1 MKTTFPLCL
10 LAGLLLIPAPA
21 RADALD
27 DLARDFWSWRAA
39 EQPVSG
45 DDIPRIER
53 PAGWL
58 PDWSPAA
65 VARYRQD
72 LEQFEARWKRM
83 DASAWPVPR
92 QVDYRLIGSALA
104 RVRWELA
111 VNRSWQR
118 DPGFY
123 VDQTLGAHVLLLLP
137 PPPFDDVRSAQ
148 VVATLQS
155 FSRTVAAAEQNLS
168 QPAAP
173 FARLA
178 LARLENVR
186 GTLSCSA
193 AALKPLLAPAAAR
206 DLDGAASDA
215 AAALESY
222 RAWLSAR
229 LPEMAQETAIG
240 RDSYVFFL
248 KNVALLPY
256 TPEQLLEIGRLEWAR
271 AVAKETYEQHRN
283 AGLPP
288 LRLLEDQ
295 RDQIGTEVSDE
306 AAIRKFL
313 EARNLLSVPAWVQHY
328 RYLPLPAYL
337 APFGGAEGEE
347 DDFTSPARLKENG
360 VRYIPEPRPDLGYFA
375 LSMAQDP
382 RAVTVHE
389 GVPGHYF
396 QLALSWAHPDPI
408 RRHYYDSG
416 ANEGLGFYAEEMML
430 DTGLFDDRPRTREII
445 ANFMRL
451 RALRVEVDVKLAL
464 GEFTLA
470 QAADYLHLSVP
481 MDAHT
486 ALAEASSFAAGPGQ
500 AISYQIGKVQI
511 LRLLADARRAKGA
524 EFSLRA
530 FHDFVWLNGNVPLAL
545 QRWEYLGLRED
556 VDAAE
561 RLR

>member
-1 MKTTFPLCL
+1 MKTIRGFALLCL
-10 LAGLLLIPAPA
+10 LGLFCPAA
-21 RADALD
+21 RAGALD
-27 DLARDFWSWRAA
+27 DLAHDFWGWRAA

-53 PAGWL
+53 PAGWV

-65 VARYRQD
+65 AARYQQE
-72 LEQFEARWKRM
+72 LERFEARWKQM
-83 DASAWPVPR
+83 DTSSWPVWR
-92 QVDYRLIGSALA
+92 QVDYRLMGSAIA
-104 RVRWELA
+104 RVRWELL

-123 VDQTLGAHVLLLLP
+123 LDQTLGAYVLLLLP
-137 PPPFDDVRSAQ
+137 PAPFDAGRSRDI
-148 VVATLQS
+148 VGTLRS
-155 FSRTVAAAEQNLS
+155 FPGTVAAAEQNLS

-186 GTLSCSA
+186 GELTAST
-193 AALKPLLAPAAAR
+193 AALKPLLAPAAALE
-206 DLDGAASDA
+206 LDAAAADA

-222 RAWLSAR
+222 RAWLNQR
-229 LPEMAQETAIG
+229 LAGMSQETAIG
-240 RDSYVFFL
+240 RDGYVFFL

-256 TPEQLLEIGRLEWAR
+256 TPEQLLEIGQLEWAR
-271 AVAKETYEQHRN
+271 AVAKEMYEQHGH

-288 LRLLEDQ
+288 LRLLKDQ
-295 RDQIGTEVSDE
+295 RDQMGTEISDE
-306 AAIRKFL
+306 LAIRNYL
-313 EARNLLSVPAWVQHY
+313 EAKDLLTVPSWVQHY

-347 DDFTSPARLKENG
+347 DDFTSPSRLKENG
-360 VRYIPEPRPDLGYFA
+360 VRYVAEPWPDLGYFA
-375 LSMAQDP
+375 LSMAEDP
-382 RAVTVHE
+382 RAITVHE

-396 QLALSWAHPDPI
+396 QLVLSWSHPDPI

-416 ANEGLGFYAEEMML
+416 ANEGIGFYAEEMML
-430 DTGLFDDRPRTREII
+430 DAGLFDNSPRTREII

-464 GEFTLA
+464 GKFTLG
-470 QAADYLHLSVP
+470 QAADYLHASVP

-486 ALAEASSFAAGPGQ
+486 ALEEASSFAAGPGQ

-511 LRLLADARRAKGA
+511 LRMLADARRAKGA
-524 EFSLRA
+524 DFSLRA
-530 FHDFVWLNGNVPLAL
+530 LHDFVWLNGNVPLAL
-545 QRWEYLGLRED
+545 QRWEYLGLRDD
-556 VDAAE
+556 VDAAD